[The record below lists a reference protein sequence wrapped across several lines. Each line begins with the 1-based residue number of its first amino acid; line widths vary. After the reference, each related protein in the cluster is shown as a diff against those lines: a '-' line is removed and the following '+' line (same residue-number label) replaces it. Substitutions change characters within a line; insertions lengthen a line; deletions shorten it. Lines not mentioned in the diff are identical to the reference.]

1 MGIPENIKRL
11 REIHNLSQED
21 FGKIANVS
29 DKAVSSWENGTR
41 EPRMGAIQKL
51 ADYFGIQKSDI
62 IEDSDESKQPYYLDP
77 KMVKLIQDLKD
88 KPKLIQLNRRAKNLS
103 ETQLDAIM
111 RITEEFIS
119 QDKEMT
125 EIDDD
130 I

>member
-11 REIHNLSQED
+11 RESHNLSQEE

-62 IEDSDESKQPYYLDP
+62 IEDRDNPSYYLDP
-77 KMVKLIQDLKD
+77 ETARLAQELKD
-88 KPKLIQLNRRAKNLS
+88 NPEYRILMDASRSLTPEALREVMNFIKFQKAK
-103 ETQLDAIM
+103 
-111 RITEEFIS
+111 EEPWR
-119 QDKEMT
+119 E
-125 EIDDD
+125 DD
-130 I
+130 

>member
-11 REIHNLSQED
+11 RESHNLSQEE

-62 IEDSDESKQPYYLDP
+62 IEDRDNPSYYLDP
-77 KMVKLIQDLKD
+77 KTARLAQEAANDPDVRIL
-88 KPKLIQLNRRAKNLS
+88 
-103 ETQLDAIM
+103 LDAKRDLSPEDMQYI
-111 RITEEFIS
+111 
-119 QDKEMT
+119 
-125 EIDDD
+125 IDLVKRLKSKND
-130 I
+130 

>member
-62 IEDSDESKQPYYLDP
+62 IEDSDESKQPYYLNPETAELAQMLHDNPQYKVMFDATKDLDP
-77 KMVKLIQDLKD
+77 ESVKKIID
-88 KPKLIQLNRRAKNLS
+88 
-103 ETQLDAIM
+103 
-111 RITEEFIS
+111 FIKY
-119 QDKEMT
+119 QRHLEGHED
-125 EIDDD
+125 
-130 I
+130 

>member
-11 REIHNLSQED
+11 RESHNLSQEE

-62 IEDSDESKQPYYLDP
+62 IEDQDNPSYYLDP
-77 KMVKLIQDLKD
+77 ETARLAQMLHDNPQYKVMFDATRDLDPESVKKIID
-88 KPKLIQLNRRAKNLS
+88 
-103 ETQLDAIM
+103 
-111 RITEEFIS
+111 FINY
-119 QDKEMT
+119 QRHLEGYED
-125 EIDDD
+125 
-130 I
+130 